1 MTAPSR
7 SITPAEQLEMIKR
20 MEEKSVRKS
29 FNDSREP
36 SKQDLKVLVSIKIQC
51 VEGGKSPPPLQTLFV
66 KTEFRRKK
74 TRLVDKLVGN
84 CQTVN
89 LSTDLLVN

>member
-51 VEGGKSPPPLQTLFV
+51 VESGRSPPPFQTLFV
-66 KTEFRRKK
+66 KTELIRRKK
-74 TRLVDKLVGN
+74 TRLVDKLR
-84 CQTVN
+84 
-89 LSTDLLVN
+89 LFSS

>member
-1 MTAPSR
+1 MKDGTSLYREPKVTAPSR

-36 SKQDLKVLVSIKIQC
+36 SKQDLKVLVSIYKDSMCRGWEI
-51 VEGGKSPPPLQTLFV
+51 TTTFANFV
-66 KTEFRRKK
+66 CKNR
-74 TRLVDKLVGN
+74 
-84 CQTVN
+84 VN
-89 LSTDLLVN
+89 

>member
-36 SKQDLKVLVSIKIQC
+36 SKQDLKVLVSIKIQR
-51 VEGGKSPPPLQTLFV
+51 VEGGRSPQTLFV